1 MVSNVQ
7 ILTGAIDNIPI
18 SIKSVVEQAISDGN
32 TNAIANLTIGEQVSI
47 LTGLYSKY
55 SKQVVF
61 DLLGGWDDDLTS
73 IFLRDSM
80 NVGEFTELIAVD
92 SDPSKNQVD
101 DTITETGMTEPNN
114 IGALFGLHKP
124 KVNTSTIKIE
134 DIKAWG
140 VSVQNDDIRKAF
152 INEGGLINLISQIIG
167 SIMKKAKIYMYGYT
181 QDQLAKMKLKYFIE
195 TPFNVEDGETTAKS
209 TLMEL
214 YTLAKQMGR
223 PTTKFNE
230 AGFFGSTSYG
240 SRILILDDVNEVGLD
255 VYAFATLFNSDKI
268 AKTKYF
274 KDIYNVAVGNLGQGV
289 IGLICDRDK
298 LREEFYVHEV
308 SEAYNGL
315 KRMVNYFQHN
325 WVKSGYNSA
334 LNGFLLVSGAENI
347 EAPTV
352 VNEENKFY
360 AETNFINGKIVYT
373 EDGSNPQATSTA
385 YTEGMTRDPAK
396 DYKFAVVIGDNVG
409 EITTIN
415 KD

>member
-7 ILTGAIDNIPI
+7 ILTGAIDNVPV
-18 SIKSVVEQAISDGN
+18 SIKAVVEKAISDGN

-61 DLLGGWDDDLTS
+61 DLLGGWDDDLTA

-80 NVGEFTELIAVD
+80 NVGEYTELIAVD
-92 SDPSKNQVD
+92 SDPEKNQVD

-114 IGALFGLHKP
+114 VQTLFGLHKP
-124 KVNTSTIKIE
+124 KVNTDTIKIE

-152 INEGGLINLISQIIG
+152 ISEYGLSSLISQIIG

-181 QDQLAKMKLKYFIE
+181 QQQLAKMKLKYFIE
-195 TPFNVEDGETTAKS
+195 TPFDVEDGETSAKL

-230 AGFFGSTSYG
+230 AGFYGTTSYA
-240 SRILILDDVNEVGLD
+240 SRVLILDDENEVGLD

-268 AKTKYF
+268 AKTKYY
-274 KDIYNVAVGNLGQGV
+274 KNIYNVAVGNLGPGV
-289 IGLICDRDK
+289 IGLVCDRDK

-308 SEAYNGL
+308 SEQYNGL

-334 LNGFLLVSGAENI
+334 LNGFLLVSGADNLT
-347 EAPTV
+347 APKV
-352 VNEENKFY
+352 VNDNNKFY
-360 AETNFINGKIVYT
+360 ATSEFINAKIVYT
-373 EDGSNPQATSTA
+373 EDGTNPSATSTA
-385 YTEGMTRDPAK
+385 YTEGMTRDPSK
-396 DYKFAVVIGDNVG
+396 DYKFAIVIGENVG
-409 EITTIN
+409 PITTIN